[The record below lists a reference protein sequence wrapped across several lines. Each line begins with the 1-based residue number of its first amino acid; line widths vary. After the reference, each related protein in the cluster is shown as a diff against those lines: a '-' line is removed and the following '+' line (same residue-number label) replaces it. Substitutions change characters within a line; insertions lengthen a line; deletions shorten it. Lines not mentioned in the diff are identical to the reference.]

1 MVISNKVRDW
11 FYQNFGYD
19 PLNVEEC
26 TCASATYNPQ
36 NEIIYHGKTRGEIDA
51 ENSALV
57 EILSR
62 PIPIRK

>member
-36 NEIIYHGKTRGEIDA
+36 NEIIYHGK
-51 ENSALV
+51 NSW
-57 EILSR
+57 
-62 PIPIRK
+62 